1 MAPALRRLALCAM
14 LALLAG
20 CQANSVR
27 VDAPAGSETGEQS
40 TEGTL
45 PRGRL
50 SFEGGPEISIE
61 IASTMENIRL
71 GLSYRESLCESCGLY
86 FVFPDEN
93 IRTFWMRQMRFP
105 IDIIWIN
112 HGKVIGVAADTQPEP
127 GVPESQLATYH
138 SPQPVRNVL
147 EVPAGFAARHGIG
160 AGTRVKVW
168 AK

>member
-1 MAPALRRLALCAM
+1 M
-14 LALLAG
+14 LALFVG
-20 CQANSVR
+20 CQTNSVR
-27 VDAPAGSETGEQS
+27 VDVPVSSESGEQA

-61 IASTMENIRL
+61 IASTMEDIRL

-112 HGKVIGVAADTQPEP
+112 HGKVIGVAADARPEP

-147 EVPAGFAARHGIG
+147 EVPAGFVARHGIK
-160 AGTRVKVW
+160 AGTKVRVW
-168 AK
+168 AE